1 MYIIFGDNVVEALKE
16 NYTILELEEITRDS
30 VTARAYCV
38 VPGDKISL
46 FELPDLENNK
56 KLHTDFVRAYENK
69 NYNYCVQAAEYL
81 MGKFGGELDSFYTEI
96 LNRIDKQTV

>member
-1 MYIIFGDNVVEALKE
+1 MYIIFGDNAVKALKE
-16 NYTILELEEITRDS
+16 NYTILELEEIS
-30 VTARAYCV
+30 NNGISARAYCV

-46 FELPDLENNK
+46 FELPELEQNK
-56 KLHTDFVRAYENK
+56 KIHSDFVRAYENK